1 MCKRRAEVAERP
13 SGFRVKNRLQW
24 APRLHTMPATKQI
37 GDFEL
42 VREIGRGGMGV
53 VYEARQVSL
62 NRKVALKVLGPGLGL
77 TGRAIDRFRHEA
89 EAAARLHHTHIVPV
103 YATGAHDGVHYYA
116 MELIEGPS
124 LDRVLK
130 HLRGPGDAVPAALAQ
145 TTDHEPNIGV
155 AHEAGLSGSSLSSG
169 GAYFDNVARM
179 VAGVADA
186 LDYAHQQGV
195 IHRDIKPGNL
205 LVSSDGRLSLNDF
218 GLARILEQP
227 GMTTTG
233 EFVGTPLYM
242 APEQI
247 AAGRVPVDHRAD
259 VYSLGATLYEMLTLQ
274 PPFRGE
280 RRDQV
285 IAQVLHKEPPAPRR
299 INAKIPVDLETI
311 CLKAMDKDP
320 DRRYQSAGQMAED
333 LRRYVNRFA
342 ISARRAGPVTRL
354 RKWVR
359 RNPALS
365 VAGLAI
371 LLAVAA
377 AGFFARQAHLA
388 HLRWLAEEQI
398 RQEEEQIR
406 QENEQIRQQEDL
418 AKGRELALD
427 RAMTAAMAADL
438 PAAEKAVADAEQLG
452 ASEGETQML
461 RGFIAIYSARPDE
474 AIAHLQQAVALMPES
489 VSARSLLAYAYN
501 EMSDYSNSRRVVA
514 EASALTP
521 RTPWDKLFLGHAIGI
536 HRPIEGLPLMDEAL
550 AARPSGIGHVLRA
563 GVRLFLAALSG
574 SVADAEAAVFDAE
587 LAKRL
592 LASNSFSLIESALAH
607 LTAAAAYRKRS
618 RLDKRDEHLAAAN
631 REAEALAQFPLNKR
645 AVQARHAVSIVCDGL
660 EPRAEMIAPL
670 QQIRSIA
677 PGPGLAYLE
686 AYDLFCLGRDPE
698 AKAVADEFPADRLN
712 GHLRVLIALSR
723 PDGRDAA
730 RQAWELF
737 CNPDQRADFRLEAA
751 PLLFAVGNPGQVENL
766 ASTLPSKSDEFQ
778 FGTYTD
784 EDRAAVLA
792 FLGGTMS
799 EQDLLNHAAAN
810 EFARSRQHYVAAW
823 KRLGSGDRAGAE
835 AAFQEAYDLSPP
847 GAFVWSLSRAILIR
861 MKDRDWPQAIGNQ

>member
-1 MCKRRAEVAERP
+1 MPP
-13 SGFRVKNRLQW
+13 S
-24 APRLHTMPATKQI
+24 KQI

-53 VYEARQVSL
+53 VFEARQVSL

-103 YATGAHDGVHYYA
+103 YATGANDGVHYYA

-130 HLRGPGDAVPAALAQ
+130 HLRGPGEAVPTALAQ
-145 TTDHEPNIGV
+145 TTDHEPNVGV
-155 AHEAGLSGSSLSSG
+155 AQEAGLSGSSLSSG
-169 GAYFDNVARM
+169 GAYFDTAARM

-205 LVSSDGRLSLNDF
+205 LVSPDGRLSLNDF

-285 IAQVLHKEPPAPRR
+285 IAQVLHKEPMAPRR

-320 DRRYQSAGQMAED
+320 DRRYQSAGEMAED
-333 LRRYVNRFA
+333 LRCYVNRFA
-342 ISARRAGPVTRL
+342 ISARRVSPITRL

-365 VAGLAI
+365 VAGLVI
-371 LLAVAA
+371 LIAVTT

-388 HLRWLAEEQI
+388 HLRWLAD
-398 RQEEEQIR
+398 
-406 QENEQIRQQEDL
+406 EQIRQQEEQIRQQNAL
-418 AKGRELALD
+418 TVQRERALE
-427 RAMTAAMAADL
+427 RAMTAAMGADL
-438 PAAEKAVADAEQLG
+438 PAAEKAVADAELLG
-452 ASEGETQML
+452 ASVGETRML
-461 RGFIAIYSARPDE
+461 RGFIAIYSGRPDE
-474 AIAHLQQAVALMPES
+474 AIDHLQQAVALMPES
-489 VSARSLLAYAYN
+489 VAARSLLAYAYS
-501 EMSDYSNSRRVVA
+501 EMMDWPASRRIVA
-514 EASALTP
+514 EASALTL
-521 RTPWDKLFLGHAIGI
+521 RTPWDKLFKGHAIGI
-536 HRPIEGLPLMDEAL
+536 HRPAEGLPLMDEAL
-550 AARPSGIGHVLRA
+550 AERPSGMGHVLRA
-563 GVRLFLAALSG
+563 GVRGILAAFSG
-574 SVADAEAAVFDAE
+574 SMADAEAAVFDADM
-587 LAKRL
+587 AKRL
-592 LASNSFSLIESALAH
+592 LADNSFALAESAQAHITAAVAYRKTGQMEKRDEH
-607 LTAAAAYRKRS
+607 LTAAA
-618 RLDKRDEHLAAAN
+618 
-631 REAEALAQFPLNKR
+631 REAEALAQFPLDQR
-645 AVQARHAVSIVCDGL
+645 AVQTRCEVSVVCDGL

-677 PGPGLAYLE
+677 RGPGLAFWE
-686 AYDLFCLGRDPE
+686 AYDLFCLGRDAE
-698 AKAVADEFPADRLN
+698 AKAVSDEFPTDRLN
-712 GHLRVLIALSR
+712 GHLRVLLALSQR
-723 PDGRDAA
+723 DGRADA

-737 CNPDQRADFRLEAA
+737 CSPDGREYFRLEAA
-751 PLLFAVGNPGQVENL
+751 PLLFAVGNPGELQELVP
-766 ASTLPSKSDEFQ
+766 TLRAKSDEFR
-778 FGTYTD
+778 FGTYTP
-784 EDRAAVLA
+784 EDLAAVLA
-792 FLGGTMS
+792 FLEGIMP
-799 EQDLLNHAAAN
+799 EEDLLSRAPAYD
-810 EFARSRQHYVAAW
+810 FARARRHYLAGW
-823 KRLGSGDRAGAE
+823 KRLGSGDRGGAE
-835 AAFQEAYDLSPP
+835 AAFQEVYNSGHP
-847 GAFVWSLSRAILIR
+847 GAFAWSLSRAILIR
-861 MKDRDWPQAIGNQ
+861 MKDPDWPQAIGKQ

>member
-1 MCKRRAEVAERP
+1 MSRHTQKAKAEPTTSCRVLSR
-13 SGFRVKNRLQW
+13 GFSDEKRLQW
-24 APRLHTMPATKQI
+24 RDPAPFMPSAPPQLL

-62 NRKVALKVLGPGLGL
+62 NRKVALKVLGPGWGL

-130 HLRGPGDAVPAALAQ
+130 HLRGPAEAVPAALAQ

-179 VAGVADA
+179 VAAVADA

-285 IAQVLHKEPPAPRR
+285 IAQVLHKEPAAPRR
-299 INAKIPVDLETI
+299 INAKVPVDLETI

-320 DRRYQSAGQMAED
+320 DRRYQTAAAMADD

-342 ISARRAGPVTRL
+342 IGARRASPLTRL
-354 RKWVR
+354 RKWAR

-365 VAGLAI
+365 VAGFVI
-371 LLAVAA
+371 LLAVTA
-377 AGFFARQAHLA
+377 AGFFAWQTHMAAVRA
-388 HLRWLAEEQI
+388 LAER
-398 RQEEEQIR
+398 RQS
-406 QENEQIRQQEDL
+406 
-418 AKGRELALD
+418 ALE
-427 RAMTAAMAADL
+427 RGMEAALAADL
-438 PAAEKAVADAEQLG
+438 PAAEKAVADAELLG
-452 ASEGETQML
+452 ASHGETRRL
-461 RGFIAIYSARPDE
+461 RGFIALCNGRSDE
-474 AIAHLQQAVALMPES
+474 AVTHLQQAVALMPES
-489 VSARSLLAYAYN
+489 VSARSLLAFAHS
-501 EMSDYSNSRRVVA
+501 EMMDWPASRRVVA
-514 EASALTP
+514 EAEALTR
-521 RTPWDKLFLGHAIGI
+521 RTPWDKLLLGQAIGA
-536 HRPIEGLPLMDEAL
+536 HRPTDGLQLMDQAL
-550 AARPSGIGHVLRA
+550 AERPSWGIGHVLRA
-563 GVRLFLAALSG
+563 GVRRAAALRTG
-574 SVADAEAAVFDAE
+574 AVADAEEAIVDAQW
-587 LAKRL
+587 AKRL
-592 LASNSFSLIESALAH
+592 LPDGPVSPAGAAEAH
-607 LTAAAAYRKRS
+607 LVAAAAYRKAGQ
-618 RLDKRDEHLAAAN
+618 LDKCNEHLAAAVE
-631 REAEALAQFPLNKR
+631 EADALTAFPENHL
-645 AVQARHAVSIVCDGL
+645 AVQVRDEVSVVGDGL
-660 EPRAEMIAPL
+660 EPQANMIPAL
-670 QQIRSIA
+670 DHLRKLL
-677 PGPGLAYLE
+677 PGAALAYLE
-686 AYDLFCLGRDPE
+686 AYDLYCLGRDAE
-698 AKAVADEFPADRLN
+698 AQDLVNEFPDERAN
-712 GHLRVLIALSR
+712 GHLRFLLALGRPGGQADAHQAFMLISGSDR
-723 PDGRDAA
+723 K
-730 RQAWELF
+730 
-737 CNPDQRADFRLEAA
+737 ADFRLEAA
-751 PLLFAVGNPGQVENL
+751 PLLFAVGSPDDLAKL
-766 ASTLPSKSDEFQ
+766 ASELRSRGDEFR
-778 FGTYTD
+778 FGTYSAS
-784 EDRAAVLA
+784 EQVALLA
-792 FLGGTMS
+792 FLEGTMS
-799 EQDLLNHAAAN
+799 EQDLLRHDGAD
-810 EFARSRQHYVAAW
+810 EFVRSRRHYVIAW
-823 KRLGSGDRAGAE
+823 KRLGAGDRPAAE
-835 AAFQEAYDLSPP
+835 AAFKKAYDLSVY

-861 MKDRDWPQAIGNQ
+861 MKDPHWPPAIPAK